1 MPGVSAAITDLFG
14 QAGCTGQL
22 CVQSLDG
29 KHEVAVDAERPVVA
43 ASVFKVCVALE
54 AESQFA
60 DGRLDP
66 RERMTLTASRRTP
79 GPVGFSLYCDDVTV
93 SLRDLVVAMLTISDN
108 VATDALLDRLGIDT
122 VNAGCARL
130 GLTGT
135 VIVADLRTAVNSI
148 GIAAGFSGWDAMSAW
163 ASEPHSEA
171 ADRRVMQQIRTADA
185 LSADR
190 ATRTTARDMATLLR
204 LIWSEQAG
212 PAQACQ
218 RVRQLMSQQ
227 LTRHRLAAA
236 FPPPIRVS
244 AKSGGLVGVIRN
256 EVGIVQYPD
265 GSGYAAAVFT
275 QSAES
280 PQGGAAIDRVIG
292 AAAAAAIGTLRDR

>member
-1 MPGVSAAITDLFG
+1 MRGVSAAITDLFG

-29 KHEVAVDAERPVVA
+29 KHEVAVDAERPIVA

-54 AESQFA
+54 AETQFA
-60 DGRLDP
+60 DERLDP
-66 RERMTLTASRRTP
+66 RERLTLTASQRTP
-79 GPVGFSLYCDDVTV
+79 GPVGFSLYRDDVTV
-93 SLRDLVVAMLTISDN
+93 SLQDLVVAMLTISDN

-135 VIVADLRTAVNSI
+135 VIVCDVRTAVNSI

-163 ASEPHSEA
+163 ASESHSEA
-171 ADRRVMQQIRTADA
+171 AERQMMHQIRSADA
-185 LSADR
+185 LTADR
-190 ATRTTARDMATLLR
+190 ATRTTARDMSTLLR
-204 LIWSEQAG
+204 LIWTGEAG

-218 RVRQLMSQQ
+218 RVRHLMSRQ
-227 LTRHRLAAA
+227 LTKHRLASA
-236 FPPPIRVS
+236 FPPPVRVS

-256 EVGIVQYPD
+256 EVGIIEYPD
-265 GSGYAAAVFT
+265 GSGYSAAVFT

-280 PQGGAAIDRVIG
+280 PQGGAAIDHAIG
-292 AAAAAAIGTLRDR
+292 EAAAAAIGTLRDR